1 MLYCNLLQE
10 FRPSIL
16 GSVFFNKKGPLQS
29 SRRLFFTFWWALGHK
44 LREMLLYICFFFVAQ
59 GEIMAPTLIRAFDHL
74 MKSLRQYCKGK
85 QENVLYRYVASKK
98 KGSCPSA
105 RGQRTKKNAHPHWK
119 GARAGGSLFGNFSM
133 TRLGD
138 CLRIRISWHQASSYL
153 LFF

>member
-1 MLYCNLLQE
+1 MC
-10 FRPSIL
+10 
-16 GSVFFNKKGPLQS
+16 
-29 SRRLFFTFWWALGHK
+29 
-44 LREMLLYICFFFVAQ
+44 YID
-59 GEIMAPTLIRAFDHL
+59 MSHL
-74 MKSLRQYCKGK
+74 
-85 QENVLYRYVASKK
+85 KK

-153 LFF
+153 LFFKGMVEGCDCVKGGEGGALVFLPAFIETI